1 MFNYWVI
8 VQPKKGNSSLRP
20 FVAGKMNMS
29 SGKKGLLSIR
39 PFLIGLLDNNRS
51 AQLTKPPNV
60 ESMGNNKQ
68 C

>member
-1 MFNYWVI
+1 M
-8 VQPKKGNSSLRP
+8 QPKKGNPSLRP

-29 SGKKGLLSIR
+29 SSKKGLLSIR

-51 AQLTKPPNV
+51 AQLYEGLLIKSSNV
-60 ESMGNNKQ
+60 ELFGSNKQ